1 MKFSDL
7 KFNDFLD
14 GVSARV
20 TFGDYDLSVVQ
31 HSGSYGGYK
40 GLYEIG
46 GFKGDGMIELAGIT
60 AEGDTVKGWLTEK
73 DVTEIMDKM
82 EAM

>member
-31 HSGSYGGYK
+31 HSGSCGSYK

-46 GFKGDGMIELAGIT
+46 VFKGDGMIELAGIT

>member
-20 TFGDYDLSVVQ
+20 TFGDYDLSVVH

-46 GFKGDGMIELAGIT
+46 VFKGDGMIELAGIT

>member
-20 TFGDYDLSVVQ
+20 TFGDYDLSVVR
-31 HSGSYGGYK
+31 HSGSYGSYK

-46 GFKGDGMIELAGIT
+46 VFKGDGMVELAGIT

-73 DVTEIMDKM
+73 DVTEIMDKI

>member
-31 HSGSYGGYK
+31 HSGSYGGSK

-46 GFKGDGMIELAGIT
+46 VFKGDDMVELAGIT

>member
-1 MKFSDL
+1 M
-7 KFNDFLD
+7 
-14 GVSARV
+14 
-20 TFGDYDLSVVQ
+20 Q
-31 HSGSYGGYK
+31 HSGSYGSYK

-46 GFKGDGMIELAGIT
+46 VFKGDDMVELAGIT

>member
-14 GVSARV
+14 GVSTRV
-20 TFGDYDLSVVQ
+20 TFGDYDLSVVR
-31 HSGSYGGYK
+31 HSGSYGSSK

-46 GFKGDGMIELAGIT
+46 VFKGDDMVELAGIT

-73 DVTEIMDKM
+73 DVTKIMDKI